1 MISRSAASGP
11 GAFLAR
17 WVLLGAVVLGVVA
30 MHHVAAPGGAMADG
44 AMAGV
49 SMAGVSMGHV
59 VEAAAVGAHAAVE
72 GAAAGAAAV
81 ETVAAAETPAAVE
94 TVAPAG
100 MDGAMHSMLHLCLAV
115 LLAMAGLLLVVMLV
129 WRAGRPVVAGR
140 SGSAGGARP
149 PPCRT
154 GRELL
159 TASCVLRI

>member
-44 AMAGV
+44 PIGDV
-49 SMAGVSMGHV
+49 SMAGASMGHV
-59 VEAAAVGAHAAVE
+59 AEAHAAVE
-72 GAAAGAAAV
+72 SAAAGAAAL
-81 ETVAAAETPAAVE
+81 EA
-94 TVAPAG
+94 VAPAG

-115 LLAMAGLLLVVMLV
+115 LLAMAGLLLLVMLV
-129 WRAGRPVVAGR
+129 WRAGRPVIAGR
-140 SGSAGGARP
+140 SGNVGAARP
-149 PPCRT
+149 PPWRT